1 MFQEDAA
8 RECASAVW
16 RKCLETVYQPLKQTQ
31 TVEQPEMM
39 RDVNIETMLTNKKKK
54 EKKNQHNQP
63 AVAWKEAGGPDIIL
77 VEFCVLLLPSAP
89 SPSSCLS
96 VFPSP

>member
-39 RDVNIETMLTNKKKK
+39 RDVNIETMLTTKKKK
-54 EKKNQHNQP
+54 RKK
-63 AVAWKEAGGPDIIL
+63 K
-77 VEFCVLLLPSAP
+77 SAQ
-89 SPSSCLS
+89 SARGRLERGRRA
-96 VFPSP
+96 